1 MDGSVT
7 ILEAARALGISEWAV
22 RRRVRSGKL
31 KASLIGREWRVYL
44 ADPPPISGVSSSLG
58 SEAPSVSG
66 AVPLHGGAQPPM
78 GGDDALG
85 NGAMAVQVLAEALEA
100 ERERANLEWIRAN
113 QERQRVEQLE
123 KERVELYGRLG
134 FYQSEI
140 QHLKNQLDGAH
151 AQFQLVQARLLE
163 LEAPKEAASAVPN
176 LSTPEQ
182 NGQGSI
188 AQTVSTEPHE
198 RSQVE
203 SLSESSAPPSS
214 DNQGESSGGAFK
226 RFWRWLM
233 QPV

>member
-100 ERERANLEWIRAN
+100 ERERANLEWVRAN

-151 AQFQLVQARLLE
+151 AQLQLVQARLLE

-182 NGQGSI
+182 NGRDVS
-188 AQTVSTEPHE
+188 AQTVSERREE
-198 RSQVE
+198 RSAAGRR
-203 SLSESSAPPSS
+203 SEVSAPPAINGREGSL
-214 DNQGESSGGAFK
+214 GEAFK
-226 RFWRWLM
+226 QFWRGLT
-233 QPV
+233 QPG